1 MDAAYSLPPRLG
13 ATEHYRRTGLK
24 RLVCCTPRIYDLSDT
39 ITKSTFDVYNVPWIC
54 SRSGSGLFDSGSF
67 NHEWLNSSLDGESC
81 DVAAGRKDASTSGV
95 CTVHVAWSQR
105 TTTLPIGM
113 AAACMYL
120 YLYGRTTSGQAL
132 LK

>member
-1 MDAAYSLPPRLG
+1 MLLP
-13 ATEHYRRTGLK
+13 
-24 RLVCCTPRIYDLSDT
+24 
-39 ITKSTFDVYNVPWIC
+39 
-54 SRSGSGLFDSGSF
+54 
-67 NHEWLNSSLDGESC
+67 
-81 DVAAGRKDASTSGV
+81 DASASGV